1 MISIIV
7 FAGTFVVAAL
17 ILIAAFRPKP
27 ARAGIDVTASMT
39 ERTYGAQ
46 ERTSAINDVR
56 KVVKYSAIPWMNQLL
71 QKIELAPR
79 LRMLIYQAQM
89 KWTVGQLVLMCL
101 ASGVIPFY
109 LVLWRTGSVLP
120 SLAIGAA
127 AVFAPFGFLMLRRGK
142 RFARFDLELPKTLD
156 LMVNALRAGHSF
168 NAALELAA
176 REGSEPVRSEISM
189 CFGEQFYGL
198 DLRDA
203 LENLMTR
210 VPLKDVRIVATVVL
224 VQKETGGNLA
234 EVLSNTA
241 EVIRERSRLKRQ
253 MLVHTAQGRLTGWV
267 IGLLPIVL
275 LILLY
280 TINPGLESLLWKREL
295 GLKLLYCGAGMM
307 VVGGIL
313 IRNIVRLD
321 V

>member
-7 FAGTFVVAAL
+7 FVGAFAVAAL
-17 ILIAAFRPKP
+17 ILIAAFRPRP
-27 ARAGIDVTASMT
+27 AKARTDNAAAPSRRTHAID
-39 ERTYGAQ
+39 
-46 ERTSAINDVR
+46 DVR

-71 QKIELAPR
+71 QKMELAPR

-89 KWTVGQLVLMCL
+89 KWTVGQLMLMCI
-101 ASGVIPFY
+101 ACGVVPYY
-109 LVLWRTGSVLP
+109 LVLLRTGMVLP
-120 SLAIGAA
+120 SLAIGVAT
-127 AVFAPFGFLMLRRGK
+127 AVSPFGFLILRRNK
-142 RFARFDLELPKTLD
+142 RFARFNEELPKTLD

-176 REGSEPVRSEISM
+176 REGNDPVRGELGM
-189 CFGEQFYGL
+189 CFGEQYYGL

-203 LENLMTR
+203 MVNLLTR
-210 VPLKDVRIVATVVL
+210 VPLKDLRIVATVVL

-234 EVLSNTA
+234 EVLNNTA
-241 EVIRERSRLKRQ
+241 DVIRERGRLKRQ
-253 MLVHTAQGRLTGWV
+253 MSVHTAQGRLTGWV
-267 IGLLPIVL
+267 IGLLPVVL

-295 GLKLLYCGAGMM
+295 GLKLLCGGAVMM

-313 IRNIVRLD
+313 IRNIIRLD